1 MTSDS
6 SYALPRADH
15 FNPMMLSATPFSGLI
30 SGGDIALQ
38 STLNICTIGVG
49 AAVKS
54 LKTQTQTPVVLKEP
68 HPNYMK
74 PETRKIRG
82 LDIPTVGIRANSMS
96 ER

>member
-1 MTSDS
+1 MCLKWQNQEHMTSDS

-54 LKTQTQTPVVLKEP
+54 LKTQAQTPVVLKEP
-68 HPNYMK
+68 HPS
-74 PETRKIRG
+74 
-82 LDIPTVGIRANSMS
+82 GIRFVPAGAGA
-96 ER
+96 